1 MNAPLRRVA
10 ISVLVL
16 FTLLIVNF
24 VKKVSPDMIEEAPKK
39 KTNAIWGLVLALICL
54 SPLGLLATGTAWG
67 EWGTDEI
74 SGLAGYTPKGMS
86 DGLSFSALIPDYSV
100 SGMPEALGYIVSAV
114 LGVAILVIVFKL
126 LGDGK
131 KDDAGVPAQAK

>member
-1 MNAPLRRVA
+1 MNTHEKLRLIPLLRA
-10 ISVLVL
+10 FSCLL
-16 FTLLIVNF
+16 FW
-24 VKKVSPDMIEEAPKK
+24 E
-39 KTNAIWGLVLALICL
+39 GL
-54 SPLGLLATGTAWG
+54 TGV
-67 EWGTDEI
+67 
-74 SGLAGYTPKGMS
+74 AGYTPKGMT
-86 DGLSFSALIPDYSV
+86 DGLSFNALLPDYSV